1 MTPWIRFFVKIDLQA
16 QYFIPPYSSHYC
28 SNIIPGDLEYSKYI
42 LWSCTKHLI
51 HITCYF
57 IIFQTNVNQSIKNA
71 LVKKKKIRSKII
83 SNQMYNIYVICYL
96 HQGILNNKLAVMQ
109 LPKEKKNNKYKI
121 SNFHL
126 IL

>member
-1 MTPWIRFFVKIDLQA
+1 
-16 QYFIPPYSSHYC
+16 
-28 SNIIPGDLEYSKYI
+28 
-42 LWSCTKHLI
+42 
-51 HITCYF
+51 
-57 IIFQTNVNQSIKNA
+57 
-71 LVKKKKIRSKII
+71 
-83 SNQMYNIYVICYL
+83 MYNIYVICYL